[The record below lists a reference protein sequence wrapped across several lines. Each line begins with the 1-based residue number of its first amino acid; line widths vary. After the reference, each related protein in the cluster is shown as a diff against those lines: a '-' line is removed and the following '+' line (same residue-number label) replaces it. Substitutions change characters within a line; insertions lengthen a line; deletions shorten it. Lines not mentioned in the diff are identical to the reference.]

1 MLKEKMESLWR
12 MLLGMLR
19 SNGGFVAL
27 PDEETPE
34 EEPPKTLEEETPE
47 ETPEG
52 VVEID
57 GVKYTRDAEG
67 NYLIGSQ
74 PVLDSDRVPFYNRS
88 KEVDRVKSE
97 SEEKILKMQREH
109 QVEIDKLKNPPP
121 PALGDDDMDEVTG
134 LTGRQLRALDS
145 RNEAVREKAFQELGT
160 RTLALIADTQIRQQ
174 KFQLAQNPKYKSFFA
189 NKNYARELDTHLA
202 GLSLKSAV
210 LPNIVEQAVKLVIG
224 NHYDEM
230 EKEAEKRGRKVA
242 NEKREIV
249 GEIELGASA
258 GASKGEK
265 VVVTEEIR
273 EFAKD
278 SGLSLEAA
286 AEVVTYRKKI
296 REQREKGGK

>member
-67 NYLIGSQ
+67 NYLVGGQ
-74 PVLDSDRVPFYNRS
+74 PVLDRDRVPFYNRS

-109 QVEIDKLKNPPP
+109 QEEIDKLKNPPL

-189 NKNYARELDTHLA
+189 NKNYARELDTHLT